1 MLTVSQDVLNENN
14 TFGDCAYGGGKRPVI
29 YIETDLDKTDYI
41 FEKIIINNNTFNNF
55 NPSIIKANGAKHLE
69 FTNNTINNSKTFEPI
84 APEAYVI
91 DVKHIETLKVENV
104 KISKDFTNKLKIEEV
119 KNNLSDIK

>member
-1 MLTVSQDVLNENN
+1 VLTVSQDVLNENN

>member
-1 MLTVSQDVLNENN
+1 MLTVSQDVLIENN

-55 NPSIIKANGAKHLE
+55 NPSIIKANGVKHLE